1 MNVTISEIF
10 ALSILIA
17 ALIAL
22 VRFKDMDSMYFP
34 FILLVWIASV
44 NEILSVVLLNLKFQT
59 LINNNIY
66 VLCESLTILWF
77 FKKTGTVLTG
87 KRAFLLL
94 GLSFIIF
101 WISENFIM
109 GRITQ
114 ISSYFRIYYSFVVVI
129 LSITTVNHLI
139 VTASKTLLK
148 MPVFLI
154 SIGFIIYF
162 TYKILV
168 EAFWVYG
175 LNNSMKFQQNVYAIL
190 MYLNLFV
197 NILYALAILWIPRK
211 REYIL
216 LF

>member
-17 ALIAL
+17 AVIAL

-87 KRAFLLL
+87 KRVFLLL
-94 GLSFIIF
+94 GLSFIVF

-197 NILYALAILWIPRK
+197 NILYALAVLWIPRK